1 MSQTYFLKKEPSPAK
16 LSLNYREELND
27 EQYEVVVS
35 GDGPCLVLAGAGSGK
50 TRTLT
55 YRVAYLLD
63 KGIKPSRILLV
74 TFTNKAARE
83 MLSRIET
90 ICKNKI
96 TGLWGGTFHGVAN
109 RLLRMYGKHIGIEN
123 NFKILDEE
131 DSKDLVKSACQQVGM
146 PADKYFPKSDLI
158 RKMISLSANLSE
170 SMGEIFS
177 KRFGQLNREYLP
189 IIEEIARI
197 YTQKKKSASAL
208 DYDDLLSE
216 WLRLLAEAPKVKAK
230 LAAQFQYILVDEYQ
244 DTNRLQGEIITHLA
258 EQHQNILVVGDDA
271 QSIYSFRGADVNNI
285 FDFPKVF
292 KDCQTFRLETNY
304 RSTPEILALAN
315 ESINN
320 NEHKFVKKLKTNKES
335 ASKPVLVSAAD
346 SAEQAEFVAQKILDL
361 RRDEGLESEQMVVLF
376 RAHYQSLEL
385 ELELNKRG
393 IPYVMR
399 GGLRFFEQAHIKD
412 VMAYLKILT
421 NFQDELSWQRLLRLQ
436 DGVGS
441 AGAQKIWERVQAQ
454 PALSAVWAEDLS
466 AGLSQRSLS
475 GWNRV
480 KELLQKLSAI
490 GPEDVAS
497 QINYIIEG
505 DYNQYLKIEFENAA
519 DRLEDLK
526 QLAVFAEKYDSRED
540 LLADVALSESFKG
553 ERGQTAESSGEAIT
567 LSTIHQAKGLE
578 WRIVFVIGLVDGQFP
593 NAKALED
600 NGNLEEERRLFY
612 VAVTRA
618 EDQLFLTYPIF
629 NGYGGNIGQLS
640 QFIKELPVDTYDELH
655 VSADDDWDSGTVLE
669 DNLEKKEK
677 KYKDL
682 SDDDLEYIA
691 EEEGNT
697 AAAFWDQVI
706 KKRNKK

>member
-1 MSQTYFLKKEPSPAK
+1 MSQTYILKKEPSPAK
-16 LSLNYREELND
+16 FSLDYKAELND
-27 EQYEVVVS
+27 EQYEAVVS

-63 KGIKPSRILLV
+63 QGVKPGRILLV

-83 MLSRIET
+83 MMSRIET

-109 RLLRMYGKHIGIEN
+109 RLLRMYGKHIGIAP

-131 DSKDLVKSACQQVGM
+131 DAKDLVKSACQQAGI

-158 RKMISLSANLSE
+158 RKMISLSLNLSE
-170 SMGEIFS
+170 PIAAVMA
-177 KRFGQLNREYLP
+177 KRFSQLDRRYLP
-189 IIEEIARI
+189 IIEEIAKI
-197 YTQKKKSASAL
+197 YEQKKRSAQAL
-208 DYDDLLSE
+208 DYDDLLTQ
-216 WLRLLAEAPKVKAK
+216 WLRLLVEVPEVKAK

-244 DTNRLQGEIITHLA
+244 DTNRLQGEIIKHLA
-258 EQHQNILVVGDDA
+258 TEHGNVLVVGDDA

-285 FDFPKVF
+285 FEFPKVF
-292 KDCQTFRLETNY
+292 KDCQTYRLESNY

-320 NEHKFVKKLKTNKES
+320 NEHKFVKKLKTNKVS
-335 ASKPVLVSAAD
+335 GSKPVLVSAAD
-346 SAEQAEFVAQKILDL
+346 SAEQAEFIAQKILDL
-361 RRDEGLESEQMVVLF
+361 RRDEGLELEQMVVLF

-421 NFQDELSWQRLLRLQ
+421 NFRDELSWQRLLRLQ
-436 DGVGS
+436 DGIGP
-441 AGAQKIWERVQAQ
+441 AGAQKIWENVQTQESLGAVLSADWSGIFSSRQAQ
-454 PALSAVWAEDLS
+454 
-466 AGLSQRSLS
+466 
-475 GWNRV
+475 GWKRV
-480 KELLQKLSAI
+480 KELLQKISTVAE
-490 GPEDVAS
+490 EDIS
-497 QINYIIEG
+497 QQINLIIEG
-505 DYNQYLKIEFENAA
+505 DYSQYLKIEFENASE
-519 DRLEDLK
+519 RLEDLK

-553 ERGQTAESSGEAIT
+553 ERGQVAESSAEAIT

-578 WRIVFVIGLVDGQFP
+578 WRAVFVIGLVDGQFP

-640 QFIKELPVDTYDELH
+640 QFIKELPADTYDELH
-655 VSADDDWDSGTVLE
+655 VSTDDGWDSDTVFENNGT
-669 DNLEKKEK
+669 KKEK
-677 KYKDL
+677 QYKDL
-682 SDDDLEYIA
+682 SDGDLKYIA
-691 EEEGNT
+691 EEEGDT

-706 KKRNKK
+706 KKRKK

>member
-1 MSQTYFLKKEPSPAK
+1 MAQTYILKKEPSPAK
-16 LSLNYREELND
+16 LSLDYKAELND

-63 KGIKPSRILLV
+63 KGVNPGRILLV

-83 MLSRIET
+83 MMSRIET
-90 ICKNKI
+90 ICKSKI

-109 RLLRMYGKHIGIEN
+109 RLLRMYGKHIGIAP

-131 DSKDLVKSACQQVGM
+131 DAKDLVKSAYQQVGI

-158 RKMISLSANLSE
+158 RKMISLSLNLSE
-170 SMGEIFS
+170 PIGEVIA
-177 KRFGQLNREYLP
+177 KRFSQIDRQYLP
-189 IIEEIARI
+189 VIEEIAKT
-197 YTQKKKSASAL
+197 YEQKKRAAQAL
-208 DYDDLLSE
+208 DYDDLLLQ
-216 WLRLLAEAPKVKAK
+216 WLRLLTQVPEVKAK

-258 EQHQNILVVGDDA
+258 TEHGNILVVGDDA

-285 FDFPKVF
+285 FEFPKVF

-335 ASKPVLVSAAD
+335 GNLPVLVSAAD
-346 SAEQAEFVAQKILDL
+346 SAEQAEFIAQKILDL
-361 RRDEGLESEQMVVLF
+361 RRDEGLELEQMVVLF

-385 ELELNKRG
+385 ELELNKKG

-421 NFQDELSWQRLLRLQ
+421 NFRDELSWQRLLRLQ
-436 DGVGS
+436 DGIGP
-441 AGAQKIWERVQAQ
+441 AGAQKIWDQVQTQ
-454 PALSAVWAEDLS
+454 ESLTAVLASDWS
-466 AGLSQRSLS
+466 GQFSQRQAL

-480 KELLQKLSAI
+480 KELLKKLSA
-490 GPEDVAS
+490 VAS
-497 QINYIIEG
+497 EDLTLQINLIIEG
-505 DYNQYLKIEFENAA
+505 DYSQYLKIEFENSAE
-519 DRLEDLK
+519 RLEDLK
-526 QLAVFAEKYDSRED
+526 QLAIFAEKYDSRED
-540 LLADVALSESFKG
+540 LLADVALSESFRG
-553 ERGQTAESSGEAIT
+553 ERGQAAQTSDETIT

-618 EDQLFLTYPIF
+618 EEQLFLTYPIF

-640 QFIKELPVDTYDELH
+640 QFIKELPADSYDELH
-655 VSADDDWDSGTVLE
+655 VSSNDDWESDTVFE
-669 DNLEKKEK
+669 SSDKKEK

-682 SDDDLEYIA
+682 DDSDLQYIA
-691 EEEGNT
+691 EEEGDT

>member
-1 MSQTYFLKKEPSPAK
+1 MSQTHFLKPEPIPAK
-16 LSLNYREELND
+16 PGLDYRAQLND

-50 TRTLT
+50 TRALT

-63 KGIKPSRILLV
+63 KGVKPNRILLV
-74 TFTNKAARE
+74 TFTNKAAKE
-83 MLSRIET
+83 MMSRIET
-90 ICKNKI
+90 ICQNKI
-96 TGLWGGTFHGVAN
+96 NGLWGGTFHGVAN
-109 RLLRMYGKHIGIEN
+109 RVLRLYGRPIGIAP

-131 DSKDLVKSACQQVGM
+131 DAKDLVKSAGQQVGI
-146 PADKYFPKSDLI
+146 PADKYFPKTDLI
-158 RKMISLSANLSE
+158 RKLISLSANLSE
-170 SMGEIFS
+170 PIGEVFS

-189 IIEEIARI
+189 IIEAIAKL
-197 YTQKKKSASAL
+197 YAQKKKSASAL
-208 DYDDLLSE
+208 DYDDLLSQ
-216 WLRLLAEAPKVKAK
+216 WLRLLIEAPEVRAK

-244 DTNRLQGEIITHLA
+244 DTNRLQGEIIKHLA
-258 EQHQNILVVGDDA
+258 GEHQNILVVGDDA

-285 FDFPKVF
+285 FEFPKVF
-292 KDCQTFRLETNY
+292 SDCRTFKLETNY
-304 RSTPEILALAN
+304 RSTPEILELAN
-315 ESINN
+315 ESIKN
-320 NEHKFVKKLKTNKES
+320 NEHKFEKKLKTNKES
-335 ASKPVLVSAAD
+335 AGKPVLVSAAD

-361 RRDEGLESEQMVVLF
+361 QCDEGLELEQVAVLF

-436 DGVGS
+436 DGIGPS
-441 AGAQKIWERVQAQ
+441 GAQKIWEQVQTKES
-454 PALSAVWAEDLS
+454 LSAVLKTDL
-466 AGLSQRSLS
+466 AAVISQRQLL

-480 KELLQKLSAI
+480 KELLQKLSAVS
-490 GPEDVAS
+490 PEDITS
-497 QINYIIEG
+497 QINLIIEG
-505 DYNQYLKIEFENAA
+505 DYSQYLKTEFENAA

-526 QLAVFAEKYDSRED
+526 QLAVFAEKYDSRAD
-540 LLADVALSESFKG
+540 LLADVALSENFKG
-553 ERGQTAESSGEAIT
+553 ERGQAAENSGEAIT

-578 WRIVFVIGLVDGQFP
+578 WRVVFVIGLADGQFP
-593 NAKALED
+593 NAKALDD
-600 NGNLEEERRLFY
+600 NNNLEEERRLFY

-618 EDQLFLTYPIF
+618 EQQLFLTYPIF
-629 NGYGGNIGQLS
+629 NGYGGNSGQLS
-640 QFIKELPVDTYDELH
+640 QFIRELPAEIYDELH
-655 VSADDDWDSGTVLE
+655 VSSADDWDNETVFE
-669 DNLEKKEK
+669 ANDSKKEK

-682 SDDDLEYIA
+682 SDNDLEYIA
-691 EEEGNT
+691 EEEGET